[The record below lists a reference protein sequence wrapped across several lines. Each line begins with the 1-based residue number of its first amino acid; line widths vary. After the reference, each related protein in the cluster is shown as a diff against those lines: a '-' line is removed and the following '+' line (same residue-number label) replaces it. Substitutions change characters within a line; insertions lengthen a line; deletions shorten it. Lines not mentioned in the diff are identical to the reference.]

1 MPIDFD
7 KFGDRLLDDNLT
19 LFEKIELREGF
30 MPPLKDG
37 VQKQPE
43 DDDTLDGIGVCRQV
57 PLKRY
62 MYRRAYSEMELLDT
76 FSNPTLLP
84 LPKGYVFNFLTR
96 GDIDTLSYLKL
107 IIRQQNIHH
116 AIVSTWCVDM
126 NDIRTM
132 KKWVDDGR
140 IGRLDLYLGEI
151 YTTGRHGLEA
161 ADFQAE
167 FEGYENVKVVV
178 TRNHSKIMAGKGEKY
193 SFVVQT
199 SANIN
204 TNPRIEN
211 ACILIPEDTEAD
223 ALFQFY
229 LEFFQDVKPRIR
241 TLHKDDNPEP

>member
-1 MPIDFD
+1 MDFD
-7 KFGDRLLDDNLT
+7 KIQDRILDDELT
-19 LFEKIELREGF
+19 IFEKMELRAAI

-37 VQKQPE
+37 IQQQPE
-43 DDDTLDGIGVCRQV
+43 EDDTLDGVGVCRQV
-57 PLKRY
+57 PIKRY

-76 FSNPTLLP
+76 FSTATLAP
-84 LPKGYVFNFLTR
+84 LPKGYTYNFMTR
-96 GDIDTLSYLKL
+96 GDIDALSYLKL

-140 IGRLDLYLGEI
+140 IGKLDLYLGEI

-167 FEGYENVKVVV
+167 FKGYDNVKVVV
-178 TRNHSKIMAGKGEKY
+178 TRNHSKIMAGRGEKFT
-193 SFVVQT
+193 FVVQT

-211 ACILIPEDTEAD
+211 ACIIVPEDPDAD

-229 LEFFQDVKPRIR
+229 EEFFQTVKTRNR
-241 TLHKDDNPEP
+241 TIQKDDND

>member
-1 MPIDFD
+1 
-7 KFGDRLLDDNLT
+7 
-19 LFEKIELREGF
+19 

-37 VQKQPE
+37 VQRQPE
-43 DDDTLDGIGVCRQV
+43 EDDTLEGVGVCKQV

-84 LPKGYVFNFLTR
+84 LPKGFVYNFLTR
-96 GDIDTLSYLKL
+96 GDIDALSYLKL

-167 FEGYENVKVVV
+167 FDGYDNVKVVV

-193 SFVVQT
+193 TFVVQT

-211 ACILIPEDTEAD
+211 ACIMVPEDAD
-223 ALFQFY
+223 AEYLFQFY
-229 LEFFQDVKPRIR
+229 LDFFQTVKPRTR
-241 TLHKDDNPEP
+241 KAQNDDNS